1 MQLTNGGGTVEG
13 QIGDD
18 KYNDGPLYPKKGL
31 QLTNGGW
38 KGIFGPDGVQV
49 DSGPQKKAV
58 TPV

>member
-1 MQLTNGGGTVEG
+1 MEG

-49 DSGPQKKAV
+49 DSGPKKKAV